1 MDDGKCTKKNV
12 HQIVLDT
19 LRVLWYEPANF
30 SKKYLGF
37 LAGMYH

>member
-19 LRVLWYEPANF
+19 LRVQCYHPAKI
-30 SKKYLGF
+30 SKNNLGF
-37 LAGMYH
+37 LAGMHH